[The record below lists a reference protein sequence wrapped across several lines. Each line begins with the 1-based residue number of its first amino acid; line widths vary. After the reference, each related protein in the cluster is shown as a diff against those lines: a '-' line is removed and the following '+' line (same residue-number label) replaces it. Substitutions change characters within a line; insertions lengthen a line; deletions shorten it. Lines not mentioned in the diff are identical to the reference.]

1 MGSDSELQALLSRP
15 LAAVAPEVAGA
26 IESGP
31 IDPRQALS
39 ADRPEGVIESGD
51 EAAQTGWCLLAD
63 GSAYTAVRTLMAGVS
78 GRMLD
83 WWFEWHA
90 LHPLRYRIWYPRAH
104 FDISVELPEAPGA
117 KPYWGAI
124 HHPVEDIGLGRA
136 HLRIAFCDPLEFG
149 FPAAALERPEVA
161 TVICGLVGDDRKRA
175 WHTRICHCALE
186 RPEGVELRSRFWIGS
201 ALGLYT
207 RRGPAGAINRLL
219 ATPLARRALIPREA
233 PLAMARHC
241 AAEYANL
248 AALLPELYAR
258 YSGE

>member
-51 EAAQTGWCLLAD
+51 EAAQTGWCLLAE

-117 KPYWGAI
+117 KPYWAQSITRSRTSGWA
-124 HHPVEDIGLGRA
+124 G
-136 HLRIAFCDPLEFG
+136 
-149 FPAAALERPEVA
+149 
-161 TVICGLVGDDRKRA
+161 
-175 WHTRICHCALE
+175 RICVSPSAT
-186 RPEGVELRSRFWIGS
+186 RSSSASRQLRSSVRRWRRSS
-201 ALGLYT
+201 AAWWATTASAPGIRASAT
-207 RRGPAGAINRLL
+207 ARLS
-219 ATPLARRALIPREA
+219 ARRASS
-233 PLAMARHC
+233 C
-241 AAEYANL
+241 AAASGSAPRL
-248 AALLPELYAR
+248 ASTRAGGRRAR
-258 YSGE
+258 STACWQRHLRAER